1 MAELKDLL
9 KYLPE
14 AVGYFQGRRAI
25 NQEMDRLRNQDPVQ
39 IDRLQMA
46 PATSAAFRR
55 ANTRG
60 DVEQQTNIDRQVQEA
75 IRRNPRNVA
84 KAIEAGQAASAKA
97 ANTDEAAR
105 LANLR
110 TASTLAD
117 RLNARNM
124 AIDERNALRE
134 RAQENAVAAAEANR
148 TRLNMRGLGTLGDL
162 IGDAASLIPS
172 NENPYQNLDQV
183 ETRTV
188 QKIDQP
194 EGVELLPIEERG
206 LVGGPQPVGNLQ
218 EILAQARAEDEA
230 DMSGVDLQLSRNED
244 NTIFTDSEYDRRPGV
259 STLIQ
264 LLDENELNSLGAYT
278 AGKNTVP
285 RVIDPTLFDISGLY
299 RTDGPRVVL
308 EEGGAV
314 VTPDGYD
321 HDGVDINMTDAES
334 GRFLGSVESA
344 EMIVNTKDTEEGLK
358 LAKKNP
364 NNPLSKWYLKL
375 TERFR
380 KEAEEREAQN
390 KR

>member
-25 NQEMDRLRNQDPVQ
+25 NQEIDRLRNQDPVQ
-39 IDRLQMA
+39 IDRLQMD

-84 KAIEAGQAASAKA
+84 KVIEAGRAASAKA
-97 ANTDEAAR
+97 ANTDEEAR
-105 LANLR
+105 LASLK
-110 TASTLAD
+110 TAATLAD

-148 TRLNMRGLGTLGDL
+148 TRLNLRGLGTLGDL
-162 IGDAASLIPS
+162 IGDATVGDATDLNLAPPAYNLGTKEEELI
-172 NENPYQNLDQV
+172 
-183 ETRTV
+183 
-188 QKIDQP
+188 
-194 EGVELLPIEERG
+194 
-206 LVGGPQPVGNLQ
+206 
-218 EILAQARAEDEA
+218 
-230 DMSGVDLQLSRNED
+230 D
-244 NTIFTDSEYDRRPGV
+244 NTEPVSQEDILRMIQSGEIDLEGIQEFDDEDVEDIPLDFTLPFSFQKRQSDLEGYLQGDFEDLENKGFPRR
-259 STLIQ
+259 
-264 LLDENELNSLGAYT
+264 
-278 AGKNTVP
+278 K
-285 RVIDPTLFDISGLY
+285 
-299 RTDGPRVVL
+299 
-308 EEGGAV
+308 GGAV

-344 EMIVNTKDTEEGLK
+344 EMIVNAEDTEEGLK

-364 NNPLSKWYLKL
+364 NNPLSKWYLEL

-390 KR
+390 RR

>member
-25 NQEMDRLRNQDPVQ
+25 NQEIDRLRNQDPVQ
-39 IDRLQMA
+39 IDRLQMD

-134 RAQENAVAAAEANR
+134 RAQENAVAAAEFNR
-148 TRLNMRGLGTLGDL
+148 SRLNMRALGTLGDL
-162 IGDAASLIPS
+162 VGDATDL
-172 NENPYQNLDQV
+172 NLAPPAYNLG
-183 ETRTV
+183 T
-188 QKIDQP
+188 QKSEIIDNT
-194 EGVELLPIEERG
+194 E
-206 LVGGPQPVGNLQ
+206 PVSQ
-218 EILAQARAEDEA
+218 EEILRMIQSGEIDLEGIQEFDDEDVE
-230 DMSGVDLQLSRNED
+230 DIPLDFNSPFSSQKRQSDLEGYLQGGFED
-244 NTIFTDSEYDRRPGV
+244 LENKGFPRR
-259 STLIQ
+259 
-264 LLDENELNSLGAYT
+264 
-278 AGKNTVP
+278 
-285 RVIDPTLFDISGLY
+285 
-299 RTDGPRVVL
+299 
-308 EEGGAV
+308 EGGAV

-344 EMIVNTKDTEEGLK
+344 EMIVNAEDTEEGLK

-390 KR
+390 RR

>member
-25 NQEMDRLRNQDPVQ
+25 NQEIDRLRNQDPVQ
-39 IDRLQMA
+39 IDRLQMD

-110 TASTLAD
+110 TAATLAD

-134 RAQENAVAAAEANR
+134 RAQENAVAAAEFNR
-148 TRLNMRGLGTLGDL
+148 SRLNMRALGTLGDL
-162 IGDAASLIPS
+162 VGDAVEITPRELEVAPDPIAPIGPKQLELKGIDLI
-172 NENPYQNLDQV
+172 
-183 ETRTV
+183 
-188 QKIDQP
+188 
-194 EGVELLPIEERG
+194 PIEEREPIRS
-206 LVGGPQPVGNLQ
+206 PQPVGTFE
-218 EILAQARAEDEA
+218 EILAAAKRAD
-230 DMSGVDLQLSRNED
+230 
-244 NTIFTDSEYDRRPGV
+244 
-259 STLIQ
+259 
-264 LLDENELNSLGAYT
+264 ELNRLNRNPTSGLDPESLGLEQYT
-278 AGKNTVP
+278 QPFRMSPIPGEDYV
-285 RVIDPTLFDISGLY
+285 
-299 RTDGPRVVL
+299 
-308 EEGGAV
+308 EGGAV

-344 EMIVNTKDTEEGLK
+344 EMIVNAEDTEEGLK

-390 KR
+390 RR